1 MRTHHCF
8 AFALVLLA
16 AQPVS
21 AQTPR
26 FDLGLL
32 AGPSLSWLRG
42 SAVIDGADALLTPAA
57 GLTFQVDLS
66 ERFGIRLG
74 AGYQRKG
81 MSEEVSFTDV
91 NGTPTGTADVAYI
104 TDYLTFPLMARAT
117 FGKSTRFSVGLG
129 PYAGML
135 LQAQERWSGEGL
147 EGGANDRT
155 DDLEPWDFGLSA
167 SAGAAWSLGG
177 NLWLNAEVRYDKGLT
192 DISAL
197 PVVDDGSIRT
207 NAVSLLVG
215 CSYRFGKAL

>member
-1 MRTHHCF
+1 MKHVNLPF
-8 AFALVLLA
+8 IALALLA
-16 AQPVS
+16 GQQVS
-21 AQTPR
+21 AQQPR
-26 FDLGLL
+26 FELG
-32 AGPSLSWLRG
+32 AQVGPGLTSLRG
-42 SAVIDGADALLTPAA
+42 NRSVDQTDALLAPAA
-57 GLTFQVDLS
+57 GLTLQYDLS

-81 MSEEVSFTDV
+81 MRDEVLFTDV
-91 NGTPTGTADVAYI
+91 NGTPTGTADVSYT
-104 TDYLTFPLMARAT
+104 TDFLTFPLMARYA
-117 FGKSTRFSVGLG
+117 FGQATRFSIGLG

-147 EGGANDRT
+147 EGGTNERT

>member
-8 AFALVLLA
+8 AFALFLLA

-66 ERFGIRLG
+66 EHFGIRLG

-81 MSEEVSFTDV
+81 VRDEVLFTDV

-104 TDYLTFPLMARAT
+104 TDFLTFPLMARYA
-117 FGKSTRFSVGLG
+117 FGQATRFSVGLG

-147 EGGANDRT
+147 EGGTNDRT

-167 SAGAAWSLGG
+167 SVGAAWSLGG

-192 DISAL
+192 NISAL
-197 PVVDDGSIRT
+197 PVMNDGEVRT

-215 CSYRFGKAL
+215 CSYRFGKVM